1 MCVWQLSLKFIK
13 TRVYREKKWLDL
25 PKTRTV
31 DVLKTKYD
39 NEDTT
44 VDQLNRQAT
53 RVVNAV
59 KEEIEKMKE
68 KGVSHSQ
75 NTRIT
80 HTTSPSESRTP
91 REALYNV

>member
-1 MCVWQLSLKFIK
+1 MAAVIEVHQDQGLSRKEMAGSSEAK
-13 TRVYREKKWLDL
+13 
-25 PKTRTV
+25 TV

-59 KEEIEKMKE
+59 KEEIEKMKK

-80 HTTSPSESRTP
+80 HTTSPTESRTP
-91 REALYNV
+91 RKALYNV